1 MSLNSSESFENAP
14 DAKGEVIGNKGKGS
28 IRHQS
33 LQLVFQLDALSVIHV
48 DHDKTQIGF

>member
-1 MSLNSSESFENAP
+1 MSLKSSESFENAP
-14 DAKGEVIGNKGKGS
+14 DAKGEVLDNKGKGS

-33 LQLVFQLDALSVIHV
+33 LQFVFQLDAFSVIYV